1 MALTCLF
8 VCLSAEYGDRPLKLV
23 LKVSG
28 NEVTTG
34 SSSLDTFY
42 EEQPVDSDRPKEKK
56 KKKKKDKERSF
67 GSPED
72 ERGKKKVKSLKTL
85 APSSW
90 KGSWGW
96 CLKLFLI
103 HFYVRWLRRRKA
115 RRQKQMMTGSRAG
128 LLYVQSWINRKVGS
142 KVSNA

>member
-1 MALTCLF
+1 MF
-8 VCLSAEYGDRPLKLV
+8 AEYGERPLKLV

-42 EEQPVDSDRPKEKK
+42 DEQPVDCDKPKDKK

-72 ERGKKKVKSLKTL
+72 DRRKKKVTNHDLH
-85 APSSW
+85 
-90 KGSWGW
+90 
-96 CLKLFLI
+96 LFGDI
-103 HFYVRWLRRRKA
+103 RD
-115 RRQKQMMTGSRAG
+115 
-128 LLYVQSWINRKVGS
+128 
-142 KVSNA
+142 

>member
-1 MALTCLF
+1 MI
-8 VCLSAEYGDRPLKLV
+8 SAEYGERPLKLV

-42 EEQPVDSDRPKEKK
+42 DEQPADKPKDKK

-72 ERGKKKVKSLKTL
+72 DRGKKKVTSLKIL
-85 APSSW
+85 MLSPSSRW
-90 KGSWGW
+90 DSKMGS
-96 CLKLFLI
+96 
-103 HFYVRWLRRRKA
+103 
-115 RRQKQMMTGSRAG
+115 S
-128 LLYVQSWINRKVGS
+128 
-142 KVSNA
+142 